1 MSKQEKTNSVFKILS
16 RRSNKSKS
24 SSQEVH
30 PSMSSMKNPL
40 SMLSIKNYD
49 LICKNEEFKKIM
61 ALALQ
66 IEVKKLTEYC
76 KDITTFSNY
85 IDSLPKTKKEKEKAK
100 LSPINELSPE
110 FLSGMSAKAITFL
123 DLPEK
128 ALKII
133 KEKYETLLKYKL
145 RSWFPSNKLSNDF
158 VSANPNA
165 IDFFSLQ
172 HNRRFIA
179 WHILSE
185 NPNAIDFLS
194 LPANKSF
201 ISYHYLSRN
210 KSSNPK
216 LIELLKTE
224 LRRKH
229 GSWSPEIRK
238 EINWEELSKNPYA
251 IEILTSPE
259 NYTYINWKSLSSNT
273 SSAAIEFLLSDENI
287 KFVKWLEFSRNPCDD
302 AIQFLIDNPHH
313 IDWEGLSANTNSK
326 AIPLLKK
333 KIKEEN
339 QLYELSPTK
348 YANLENKVY
357 WRALSANPNAIPF
370 IIKKI
375 KDDIRLEDI
384 DWNALSEN
392 PAIFFPFKKNIQAK
406 SKMASIILLRARA
419 KSGIAILPDELQEK
433 IAGDLITISI
443 NKLRDGIPVD
453 KLNWSGL
460 CKNPNA
466 IDLIRD
472 RMNFEKN
479 LSKEEYDRLP
489 YKINWSALCKNS
501 DPGAIDL
508 LSLPENYEKI
518 DWLLLSSNPNAIQ
531 LLEKRVIYQL
541 SLNGQQLE
549 GLSIHKRINW
559 QKISTNPA
567 IFYIPQ

>member
-1 MSKQEKTNSVFKILS
+1 
-16 RRSNKSKS
+16 
-24 SSQEVH
+24 
-30 PSMSSMKNPL
+30 MKNPL

-110 FLSGMSAKAITFL
+110 FLSGMSAKTITFL

-172 HNRRFIA
+172 QNRRFIA

-194 LPANKSF
+194 LPDNKKHIF
-201 ISYHYLSRN
+201 FHYLACN

-224 LRRKH
+224 LKANPDIRRK
-229 GSWSPEIRK
+229 
-238 EINWEELSKNPYA
+238 INWEELSKNPYA

-259 NYTYINWKSLSSNT
+259 NYDYIKWKSLSSNT
-273 SSAAIEFLLSDENI
+273 SSAAIEFLLSDKNI
-287 KFVKWLEFSRNPCDD
+287 DFIKWFEFSRNPCDD
-302 AIQFLIDNPHH
+302 AITFLKDNPDY
-313 IDWEGLSANTNSK
+313 INWDGLSGNTNPM
-326 AIPLLKK
+326 AISLLKK

-339 QLYELSPTK
+339 MLSPK
-348 YANLENKVY
+348 EYANLENKVY
-357 WRALSANPNAIPF
+357 WRALSANPKAIPL
-370 IIKKI
+370 IITKI
-375 KDDIRLEDI
+375 KDGIRLDDI

-392 PAIFFPFKKNIQAK
+392 PAIFFPFKKNIHAK
-406 SKMASIILLRARA
+406 SKMVASILSRARA
-419 KSGIAILPDELQEK
+419 KTGISILPDELHNK
-433 IAGDLITISI
+433 IVGDLITISI
-443 NKLRDGIPVD
+443 NKLREGIPVD

-472 RMNFEKN
+472 RMEFEKK

-489 YKINWSALCKNS
+489 YKINWSALCCNS

-518 DWLLLSSNPNAIQ
+518 DWLWLSSNPNAIQ

-541 SLNGQQLE
+541 SLNGNQLHD
-549 GLSIHKRINW
+549 LSIHKRINW

-567 IFYIPQ
+567 IFFISQ

>member
-85 IDSLPKTKKEKEKAK
+85 IDSLPKTKKEKDKAK

-110 FLSGMSAKAITFL
+110 LLSGMSPKAITFL
-123 DLPEK
+123 DIPEK

-194 LPANKSF
+194 LPENKKHIF
-201 ISYHYLSRN
+201 FHYLACN

-224 LRRKH
+224 LKANPDIRRK
-229 GSWSPEIRK
+229 
-238 EINWEELSKNPYA
+238 INWEELSKNPYA

-259 NYTYINWKSLSSNT
+259 NYDYIKWKSLSSNT
-273 SSAAIEFLLSDENI
+273 SPAAIKFLLEDKNI
-287 KFVKWLEFSRNPCDD
+287 DFIKWLEFSRNPCDD
-302 AIQFLIDNPHH
+302 AITFLKDNPDY
-313 IDWEGLSANTNSK
+313 IDWEGLSANTNPI
-326 AIPLLKK
+326 AILLLKK

-339 QLYELSPTK
+339 MLSPIE
-348 YANLENKVY
+348 YANLKNKVY
-357 WRALSANPNAIPF
+357 WRALSANPKAIPF
-370 IIKKI
+370 IIKNI
-375 KDDIRLEDI
+375 KEGIRLDDI

-392 PAIFFPFKKNIQAK
+392 PEIFYPFKKNIQAK
-406 SKMASIILLRARA
+406 SKMVTSILLRARA

-460 CKNPNA
+460 CQNPNA

-472 RMNFEKN
+472 RMDFEKN

-489 YKINWSALCKNS
+489 YKINWSALCMNS

-508 LSLPENYEKI
+508 LSLPENYDNI
-518 DWLLLSSNPNAIQ
+518 DWLRLSDNPNAIQ

-541 SLNGQQLE
+541 SLNGAQLD

-567 IFYIPQ
+567 IFYIPLPQ

>member
-1 MSKQEKTNSVFKILS
+1 MSKQEKTNSVFKILT
-16 RRSNKSKS
+16 RRTNKSKS

-30 PSMSSMKNPL
+30 SSMSSMKNPL

-85 IDSLPKTKKEKEKAK
+85 IDSLPKTKKEKDKAK

-110 FLSGMSAKAITFL
+110 LLSGMSPKAITFL

-194 LPANKSF
+194 LPENKKHIF
-201 ISYHYLSRN
+201 YHYLACN

-224 LRRKH
+224 LKANPDIRRQ
-229 GSWSPEIRK
+229 
-238 EINWEELSKNPYA
+238 INWEELSKNPYA

-259 NYTYINWKSLSSNT
+259 NYDYIKWKSLSSNT
-273 SSAAIEFLLSDENI
+273 SAAAIKFLLSDKNI
-287 KFVKWLEFSRNPCDD
+287 DFIKWLEFSRNPCDD
-302 AIQFLIDNPHH
+302 AITFLKDNPDY
-313 IDWEGLSANTNSK
+313 IDWEGLSANTNPI
-326 AIPLLKK
+326 AILLLKK

-339 QLYELSPTK
+339 MLSPIE
-348 YANLENKVY
+348 YANLKNKVY
-357 WRALSANPNAIPF
+357 WRALSANPKAIPF

-375 KDDIRLEDI
+375 KEGIRLDDI

-392 PAIFFPFKKNIQAK
+392 PEIFYPFKKNIQSK

-419 KSGIAILPDELQEK
+419 KTGIANLPDELQEK
-433 IAGDLITISI
+433 IVGDLITISI
-443 NKLRDGIPVD
+443 NKLREGIPVD

-460 CKNPNA
+460 CQNPNA

-472 RMNFEKN
+472 RMDFEKN

-489 YKINWSALCKNS
+489 YKINWSALCMNS

-518 DWLLLSSNPNAIQ
+518 DWLRLSDNPNAIQ
-531 LLEKRVIYQL
+531 LLEKRVVYQL
-541 SLNGQQLE
+541 SLNGQQLND
-549 GLSIHKRINW
+549 LSIHKRINW

>member
-1 MSKQEKTNSVFKILS
+1 
-16 RRSNKSKS
+16 
-24 SSQEVH
+24 
-30 PSMSSMKNPL
+30 MSSMKNPL

-85 IDSLPKTKKEKEKAK
+85 IDSLPKTKKEKDKAK

-110 FLSGMSAKAITFL
+110 LLSGMSPKAITFL

-194 LPANKSF
+194 LPENKKHIF
-201 ISYHYLSRN
+201 YHYLACN

-224 LRRKH
+224 LKANPDIRRQ
-229 GSWSPEIRK
+229 
-238 EINWEELSKNPYA
+238 INWEELSKNPYA

-259 NYTYINWKSLSSNT
+259 NYDYIKWKSLSSNT
-273 SSAAIEFLLSDENI
+273 SAAAIKFLLSDKNI
-287 KFVKWLEFSRNPCDD
+287 DFIKWLEFSRNPCDD
-302 AIQFLIDNPHH
+302 AITFLKDNPDY
-313 IDWEGLSANTNSK
+313 IDWEGLSANTNPI
-326 AIPLLKK
+326 AILLLKK

-339 QLYELSPTK
+339 MLSPIE
-348 YANLENKVY
+348 YANLKNKVY
-357 WRALSANPNAIPF
+357 WRALSANPKAIPF

-375 KDDIRLEDI
+375 KEGIRLDDI

-392 PAIFFPFKKNIQAK
+392 PEIFYPFKKNIQSK

-419 KSGIAILPDELQEK
+419 KTGIANLPDELQEK
-433 IAGDLITISI
+433 IVGDLITISI
-443 NKLRDGIPVD
+443 NKLREGIPVD

-460 CKNPNA
+460 CQNPNA

-472 RMNFEKN
+472 RMDFEKN

-489 YKINWSALCKNS
+489 YKINWSALCMNS

-518 DWLLLSSNPNAIQ
+518 DWLRLSDNPNAIQ
-531 LLEKRVIYQL
+531 LLEKRVVYQL
-541 SLNGQQLE
+541 SLNGQQLND
-549 GLSIHKRINW
+549 LSIHKRINW

>member
-1 MSKQEKTNSVFKILS
+1 
-16 RRSNKSKS
+16 
-24 SSQEVH
+24 
-30 PSMSSMKNPL
+30 MKNPL

-85 IDSLPKTKKEKEKAK
+85 IDSLPKTKKEKDKAK

-110 FLSGMSAKAITFL
+110 LLSGMSPKAITFL
-123 DLPEK
+123 DIPEK

-194 LPANKSF
+194 LPENKKHIF
-201 ISYHYLSRN
+201 FHYLACN

-224 LRRKH
+224 LKANPDIRRK
-229 GSWSPEIRK
+229 
-238 EINWEELSKNPYA
+238 INWEELSKNPYA

-259 NYTYINWKSLSSNT
+259 NYDYIKWKSLSSNT
-273 SSAAIEFLLSDENI
+273 SSAAIEFLLSDKNI
-287 KFVKWLEFSRNPCDD
+287 DFIKWLEFSRNPCDD
-302 AIQFLIDNPHH
+302 AITFLKDNPDY
-313 IDWEGLSANTNSK
+313 IDWEGLSANTNPI
-326 AIPLLKK
+326 AILLLKK

-339 QLYELSPTK
+339 MLSPIE
-348 YANLENKVY
+348 YANLKNKVY
-357 WRALSANPNAIPF
+357 WRALSANPKAIPF
-370 IIKKI
+370 IIKNI
-375 KDDIRLEDI
+375 KEGIRLDDI

-392 PAIFFPFKKNIQAK
+392 PEIFYPFKKNIQAK
-406 SKMASIILLRARA
+406 SKMVTSILLRARA

-460 CKNPNA
+460 CQNPNA

-472 RMNFEKN
+472 RMDFEKN

-489 YKINWSALCKNS
+489 YKINWSALCMNS

-508 LSLPENYEKI
+508 LSLPENYDNI
-518 DWLLLSSNPNAIQ
+518 DWLRLSDNPNAIQ

-541 SLNGQQLE
+541 SLNGAQLD

-567 IFYIPQ
+567 IFYIPLPQ

>member
-1 MSKQEKTNSVFKILS
+1 
-16 RRSNKSKS
+16 
-24 SSQEVH
+24 
-30 PSMSSMKNPL
+30 
-40 SMLSIKNYD
+40 
-49 LICKNEEFKKIM
+49 
-61 ALALQ
+61 
-66 IEVKKLTEYC
+66 
-76 KDITTFSNY
+76 
-85 IDSLPKTKKEKEKAK
+85 
-100 LSPINELSPE
+100 
-110 FLSGMSAKAITFL
+110 MSAKAITFL
-123 DLPEK
+123 DIPEK
-128 ALKII
+128 VLKIM
-133 KEKYETLLKYKL
+133 KEKYITLLKYKL

-165 IDFFSLQ
+165 IDFFSLPQ
-172 HNRRFIA
+172 NRRLIA

-216 LIELLKTE
+216 LIELLKAE
-224 LRRKH
+224 LKANPNIRRQK
-229 GSWSPEIRK
+229 
-238 EINWEELSKNPYA
+238 NWEELSKNPYA
-251 IEILTSPE
+251 IDILTSPE

-273 SSAAIEFLLSDENI
+273 SSAAIKFLLEDKNI
-287 KFVKWLEFSRNPCDD
+287 DFVKWLEFSRNPCDD
-302 AIQFLIDNPHH
+302 AIQFLKDNPHH
-313 IDWEGLSANTNSK
+313 IDWEGLSANTNPI
-326 AIPLLKK
+326 AILLLKK

-348 YANLENKVY
+348 YANLKNKVY

-375 KDDIRLEDI
+375 KDEIRLDDI

-406 SKMASIILLRARA
+406 SKMVTSILLRARA

-472 RMNFEKN
+472 RMDFEKN
-479 LSKEEYDRLP
+479 LSKEDYDRLP
-489 YKINWSALCKNS
+489 YKINWSALCCNS

-508 LSLPENYEKI
+508 LSLPENYDNI
-518 DWLLLSSNPNAIQ
+518 DWLRLSDNPNAIQ
-531 LLEKRVIYQL
+531 LLEKRVVYQL
-541 SLNGQQLE
+541 SLNGQQLND
-549 GLSIHKRINW
+549 LSIHKRINW

-567 IFYIPQ
+567 IFIPQ

>member
-1 MSKQEKTNSVFKILS
+1 M
-16 RRSNKSKS
+16 SKS
-24 SSQEVH
+24 SSPEVH
-30 PSMSSMKNPL
+30 SSMSSMKNPL

-66 IEVKKLTEYC
+66 IEVSKLTEYC
-76 KDITTFSNY
+76 KDISTFSKF

-110 FLSGMSAKAITFL
+110 LLSGMSAKAITFL
-123 DLPEK
+123 DIPEK
-128 ALKII
+128 VLKIM
-133 KEKYETLLKYKL
+133 KEKYITLLKYKL

-158 VSANPNA
+158 VSANLNA
-165 IDFFSLQ
+165 IDFFSLPQ
-172 HNRRFIA
+172 NRRLIA

-216 LIELLKTE
+216 LIELLKAE
-224 LRRKH
+224 LKANPNIRRQ
-229 GSWSPEIRK
+229 
-238 EINWEELSKNPYA
+238 INWEELSKNPYA
-251 IEILTSPE
+251 IDILTSPE

-273 SSAAIEFLLSDENI
+273 SSAAIEFLLSDKNI
-287 KFVKWLEFSRNPCDD
+287 DFIKWLEFSRNPCDD
-302 AIQFLIDNPHH
+302 AITFLKDNPDY
-313 IDWEGLSANTNSK
+313 INWEGLSANTNPI
-326 AIPLLKK
+326 AISLLKK

-339 QLYELSPTK
+339 MLSPK
-348 YANLENKVY
+348 EYANLKNKVY
-357 WRALSANPNAIPF
+357 WRALSANPKAIPF

-375 KDDIRLEDI
+375 KEEIRLDDI

-406 SKMASIILLRARA
+406 SKMVTSILLRARA

-460 CKNPNA
+460 CQNPNA

-472 RMNFEKN
+472 RMDFEKN
-479 LSKEEYDRLP
+479 LSKEDYDRLP
-489 YKINWSALCKNS
+489 YKINWSALCCNS

-508 LSLPENYEKI
+508 LSLPENYDNI
-518 DWLLLSSNPNAIQ
+518 DWLRLSDNPNAIQ
-531 LLEKRVIYQL
+531 LLEKRVVYQL
-541 SLNGQQLE
+541 SLNGQQLNN
-549 GLSIHKRINW
+549 LSIHKRINW

-567 IFYIPQ
+567 IFIPQ

>member
-1 MSKQEKTNSVFKILS
+1 MSKQDKANQVFKLLS
-16 RRSNKSKS
+16 YRSNKSKS

-30 PSMSSMKNPL
+30 SSISSMKNPL

-49 LICKNEEFKKIM
+49 IICKNEEFKKIM
-61 ALALQ
+61 AVALQ
-66 IEVKKLTEYC
+66 IEVSKLTEYC
-76 KDITTFSNY
+76 KDISTFSKF
-85 IDSLPKTKKEKEKAK
+85 IDTLPKTKKEKEKAK

-110 FLSGMSAKAITFL
+110 LLSGMSAKAITFL
-123 DLPEK
+123 DLPDK

-133 KEKYETLLKYKL
+133 KEKYKTLLEYKL
-145 RSWFPSNKLSNDF
+145 RSWLPSNKLANDF

-165 IDFFSLQ
+165 IDFLSLPQ
-172 HNRRFIA
+172 NRRLIA

-194 LPANKSF
+194 LPENKERIF
-201 ISYHYLSRN
+201 YHYLSCN

-216 LIELLKTE
+216 LIELLKDYIIANP
-224 LRRKH
+224 
-229 GSWSPEIRK
+229 SIRSK
-238 EINWEELSKNPYA
+238 RQLNWEELSKNPYA

-259 NYTYINWKSLSSNT
+259 NFDYINWKSLSSNT
-273 SSAAIEFLLSDENI
+273 SSAAIEFLLLDKNI
-287 KFVKWLEFSRNPCDD
+287 DFIKWLEFSRNPCDA
-302 AIQFLIDNPHH
+302 AIKFLKDNPDY
-313 IDWEGLSANTNSK
+313 IDWEGLSGNTNSK
-326 AIPLLKK
+326 AIPLIKK

-339 QLYELSPTK
+339 LLTPTE
-348 YANLENKVY
+348 YAKLQNKVY
-357 WRALSANPNAIPF
+357 WRALSANPKAIPL
-370 IIKKI
+370 IITKI
-375 KDDIRLEDI
+375 KEGIRLDDI

-419 KSGIAILPDELQEK
+419 KTGIANLPDELQEK
-433 IAGDLITISI
+433 IVGDLITISI
-443 NKLRDGIPVD
+443 NKLREGIPVD
-453 KLNWSGL
+453 KLNWSYL

-489 YKINWSALCKNS
+489 YKINWSALCSNS

-508 LSLPENYEKI
+508 LSLPENYDNI

-531 LLEKRVIYQL
+531 LLEKRVVYQL
-541 SLNGQQLE
+541 SLNQDELN

-559 QKISTNPA
+559 QKIAANPA
-567 IFYIPQ
+567 IFIPQ

>member
-110 FLSGMSAKAITFL
+110 FLSGMSAKTITFL

-172 HNRRFIA
+172 QNRRFIA

-194 LPANKSF
+194 LPDNKKHIF
-201 ISYHYLSRN
+201 FHYLACN

-224 LRRKH
+224 LKANPDIRRK
-229 GSWSPEIRK
+229 
-238 EINWEELSKNPYA
+238 INWEELSKNPYA

-259 NYTYINWKSLSSNT
+259 NYDYIKWKSLSSNT
-273 SSAAIEFLLSDENI
+273 SSAAIEFLLSDKNI
-287 KFVKWLEFSRNPCDD
+287 DFIKWFEFSRNPCDD
-302 AIQFLIDNPHH
+302 AITFLKDNPDY
-313 IDWEGLSANTNSK
+313 INWDGLSGNTNPM
-326 AIPLLKK
+326 AISLLKK

-339 QLYELSPTK
+339 MLSPK
-348 YANLENKVY
+348 EYANLENKVY
-357 WRALSANPNAIPF
+357 WRALSANPKAIPL
-370 IIKKI
+370 IITKI
-375 KDDIRLEDI
+375 KDGIRLDDI

-392 PAIFFPFKKNIQAK
+392 PAIFFPFKKNIHAK
-406 SKMASIILLRARA
+406 SKMVASILSRARA
-419 KSGIAILPDELQEK
+419 KTGISILPDELHNK
-433 IAGDLITISI
+433 IVGDLITISI
-443 NKLRDGIPVD
+443 NKLREGIPVD

-472 RMNFEKN
+472 RMEFEKK

-489 YKINWSALCKNS
+489 YKINWSALCCNS

-518 DWLLLSSNPNAIQ
+518 DWLWLSSNPNAIQ

-541 SLNGQQLE
+541 SLNGNQLHD
-549 GLSIHKRINW
+549 LSIHKRINW

-567 IFYIPQ
+567 IFFISQ